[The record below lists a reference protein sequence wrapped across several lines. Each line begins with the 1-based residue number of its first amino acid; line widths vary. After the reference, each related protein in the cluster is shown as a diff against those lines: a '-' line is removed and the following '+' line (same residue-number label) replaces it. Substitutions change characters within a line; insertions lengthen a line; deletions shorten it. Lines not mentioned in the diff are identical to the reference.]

1 MYSIKCI
8 FILTLKGYGGMDLV
22 SLITIM
28 AVIILSL
35 LEDPG
40 TDTSPDLM
48 LLWMLLL
55 LSVMH

>member
-1 MYSIKCI
+1 MY

-40 TDTSPDLM
+40 TDASPDLM